1 MHAVN
6 LRSIL
11 APVLGAVI
19 CFLVAPRPAAVR
31 GTHVAHFSARAVSVA
46 DNTDQGPIDIL
57 IERWSTDAE
66 RDALQGTIVDR
77 GPADLLAA
85 LHKNVK
91 RRAGVVLLPGVGNL
105 GARVRTRTPK
115 NVLFAREVVTKAGR
129 QLVVA
134 TDQHIGVG
142 EPRIYS
148 RAELQEFNL
157 LDIRIGPDGKG
168 IGKLAAATGV
178 AFNSQTK
185 TFEVADYT
193 KQPVRLIDVRVEK
206 SDAATTK

>member
-1 MHAVN
+1 MHVSN
-6 LRSIL
+6 LRPIL
-11 APVLGAVI
+11 APVIGAAI
-19 CFLVAPRPAAVR
+19 CFLIGPRPAAVR
-31 GTHVAHFSARAVSVA
+31 GTHVAHFAARAVSVA
-46 DNTDQGPIDIL
+46 DNTDEGRIDIL

-66 RDALQGTIVDR
+66 RDALQGTLVDR

-91 RRAGVVLLPGVGNL
+91 RRAGVVLLPGVPNL

-129 QLVVA
+129 QLVFA

-168 IGKLAAATGV
+168 VGKLGLAANV
-178 AFNSQTK
+178 AYNKQTN
-185 TFEVADYT
+185 TFEVADYG

-206 SDAATTK
+206 PEAATTK